1 MKYSVVRYEQLPQV
15 EELWDYCFEK
25 RQEPFF
31 QYYFSEYC
39 CKQNIV
45 MGAFDDEEHL
55 KSMVHINPYR
65 LRVRGTEQLAPYLVG
80 VATAPEARGA
90 HIVKPLLRFTLASL
104 RAQGVALVTLMPI
117 YAGIYLPYE
126 FSYCYYRHAYKLPL
140 AALTLPRAAEDLA
153 VERVPLSAE
162 LLAPL
167 YERCLAGVSGA
178 ALRSDFQWQKLL
190 TVHAQEN
197 VLCALVKR
205 AGESVGYMLYTI
217 ADGVF
222 TILELLTT
230 DAQAKNRLLQFA
242 ATHQSSAKELSWL
255 AEPWDKTYLHFADQ
269 SVTGSVA
276 PFMMARCLDVQLA
289 LKQLAAVDKTLR
301 GSFVLRVTDKLLGD
315 VSLRVSVGVGRLHVE
330 RLECADADG
339 DISMDV
345 GAFTQLYFGTFSA
358 CELHEAGLLDCEDAA
373 KLALLDKLLPK
384 QRTYINEYF

>member
-1 MKYSVVRYEQLPQV
+1 MKYRVVAKNELPQV

-31 QYYFSEYC
+31 QYYFSSYC
-39 CKQNIV
+39 CQQNIV
-45 MGAFDDEEHL
+45 MGAFDNAQQL

-65 LRVRGTEQLAPYLVG
+65 LRVRGTEQLVPYLVG

-90 HIVKPLLRFTLASL
+90 HIVKPLLRFTLAAL
-104 RAQGVALVTLMPI
+104 KAQSVAFVTLMPI

-126 FSYCYYRHAYKLPL
+126 FSYCYYRHSYRLPL
-140 AALTLPRAAEDLA
+140 ASLTLPKAAADLF
-153 VERVPLSAE
+153 VERVPLQAE

-167 YERCLAGVSGA
+167 YERCLAAVNGA

-197 VLCALVKR
+197 VLCAIAKR
-205 AGESVGYMLYTI
+205 KGESVGYMLYTI
-217 ADGVF
+217 VEGVF
-222 TILELLTT
+222 NIIELLAV
-230 DAQAKNRLLQFA
+230 DVQAKSRLLQFA

-255 AEPWDKTYLHFADQ
+255 AEPWDRTYLHFADQ

-276 PFMMARCLDVQLA
+276 PFMMARCLNVRLA
-289 LKQLAAVDKTLR
+289 LEQLTAIDKALR
-301 GSFVLRVTDKLLGD
+301 GRFVLRVTDRLLGD
-315 VSLRVSVGVGRLHVE
+315 VTMKVSVGAGRLQVE
-330 RLECADADG
+330 SADAVW

-345 GAFTQLYFGTFSA
+345 GAFTQLYFGTFTA
-358 CELHEAGLLDCEDAA
+358 GELQEAGALSCIAEE
-373 KLALLDKLLPK
+373 KLSFIEQLFPP